1 MRDAMINRRHNQG
14 LTLVELM
21 IAIVLSL
28 ILMAGATSIF
38 MASKQTF
45 NLEEDVSRVQ
55 ENMRY
60 VANRFSNDLA
70 GAGFYGCYP
79 SNHEGTSVVTN
90 TVTDNGTANPSLL
103 YDFSQ
108 VISGVDGGVDAG
120 GVELPDQVAVH
131 FALPGTEVSVLTG
144 TMNDPA
150 DNVTVDDTSPNYS
163 DLQQGDIVSVSDCNK
178 LAVFLITNA
187 PGVGGALG
195 HNDTFST
202 NRGVSNHVRDL
213 HSDSRSRVYG
223 DIRLSTATVYKMD
236 AVHYELRTVTAGGL
250 TTSGLYATRLGDAN
264 RQLLIAGVEN
274 FQVTYGIDLNSDG
287 TADRFVDWDIVG
299 AALNDVTSLHVTL
312 TINPGDPV
320 AQAQGRDAD
329 YTRDLEFT
337 VKLRNRDGAI

>member
-1 MRDAMINRRHNQG
+1 MNDTMINRRHNQG

-45 NLEEDVSRVQ
+45 NLEEDISRVQ

-60 VANRFSNDLA
+60 VANRFSSDLA

-79 SNHEGTSVVTN
+79 SNRSSNTTVTN
-90 TVTDNGTANPSLL
+90 TVTDNGTTTPTLL

-108 VISGVDGGVDAG
+108 VISGVDGGTVG
-120 GVELPDQVAVH
+120 GVEQPDDVAVH
-131 FALPGTEVSVLTG
+131 FALPGSAVPVTA
-144 TMNDPA
+144 TMGSQIGDVP
-150 DNVTVDDTSPNYS
+150 VDTNSPNLG
-163 DLQQGDIVSVSDCNK
+163 DLAQDDIVSVSDCNA
-178 LAVFLITNA
+178 LAVFMITNNN
-187 PGVGGALG
+187 PGAGALN
-195 HNDTFST
+195 HNTTRTSGD
-202 NRGVSNHVRDL
+202 GVSNSATGIQHIFGHDDF
-213 HSDSRSRVYG
+213 SS
-223 DIRLSTATVYKMD
+223 ATVYKMD
-236 AVHYELRTVTAGGL
+236 AVLYELDTQTVDGM
-250 TTSGLYATRLGDAN
+250 TTSGLYATRLGDVN
-264 RQLLIAGVEN
+264 PQLLIAGVEN

-320 AQAQGRDAD
+320 AQAQGRDAN

-337 VKLRNRDGAI
+337 VKLRNRDGDI

>member
-1 MRDAMINRRHNQG
+1 MSNIMISRRYSRG

-45 NLEEDVSRVQ
+45 NLEEDLSRVQ

-70 GAGFYGCYP
+70 GAGFYGCFP
-79 SNHEGTSVVTN
+79 SSRASNTTVTN
-90 TVTDNGTANPSLL
+90 TVTDNGTATPTLL

-131 FALPGTEVSVLTG
+131 FALPGTEVPVNG
-144 TMNDPA
+144 TMGTQVGDVP
-150 DNVTVDDTSPNYS
+150 VDANAPNYL
-163 DLQQGDIVSVSDCNK
+163 DLAQGDVVSVSDCNAV
-178 LAVFLITNA
+178 AVFLVTAA
-187 PGVGGALG
+187 PAGSLN
-195 HNDTFST
+195 HNT
-202 NRGVSNHVRDL
+202 
-213 HSDSRSRVYG
+213 
-223 DIRLSTATVYKMD
+223 TATIDGISNFATGIEHVFGHFDFSSASVYKMD
-236 AVHYELRTVTAGGL
+236 AVLYQLRTEVAGGL
-250 TTSGLYATRLGDAN
+250 TTSGLYATRLGQAN
-264 RQLLIAGVEN
+264 PRLLIAGVED

-287 TADRFVDWDIVG
+287 TADRFVDWGSVG
-299 AALNDVTSLHVTL
+299 TALNDVTSLHLTL
-312 TINPGDPV
+312 TINPGDSV

-337 VKLRNRDGAI
+337 VKLRNRDGDI

>member
-1 MRDAMINRRHNQG
+1 MRDTMINRRHNQG

-70 GAGFYGCYP
+70 GGGFYGCFP
-79 SNHEGTSVVTN
+79 SNRSSNTTVTN
-90 TVTDNGTANPSLL
+90 TVTDNGTANPTLL

-108 VISGVDGGVDAG
+108 VISGVDGGTVG

-131 FALPGTEVSVLTG
+131 FALAGTEVPMNG
-144 TMNDPA
+144 TMGTQVGDVP
-150 DNVTVDDTSPNYS
+150 VDANAPNYA
-163 DLQQGDIVSVSDCNK
+163 DLSRGDIVSVSDCNAV
-178 LAVFLITNA
+178 AVFLITAVPAGSLNHDA
-187 PGVGGALG
+187 
-195 HNDTFST
+195 ST
-202 NRGVSNHVRDL
+202 TIDSVSNFATGIEHVFGHIDY
-213 HSDSRSRVYG
+213 SSAS
-223 DIRLSTATVYKMD
+223 VYKMD
-236 AVHYELRTVTAGGL
+236 AVHYELRTQTAGGL

-264 RQLLIAGVEN
+264 PQLLIAGVED
-274 FQVTYGIDLNSDG
+274 FQVSYGIDLNADG
-287 TADRFVDWDIVG
+287 TADRFVDWDAVG
-299 AALNDVTSLHVTL
+299 AAINDVTSLHVTL

-320 AQAQGRDAD
+320 AQAQGRDAN
-329 YTRDLEFT
+329 YTRDLDFT
-337 VKLRNRDGAI
+337 VKLRNRDGDI

>member
-1 MRDAMINRRHNQG
+1 MSNTMINRRHNQG

-60 VANRFSNDLA
+60 VANRFNNDLS
-70 GAGFYGCYP
+70 GSGFYGCFP
-79 SNHEGTSVVTN
+79 SNRSSNTTVTN
-90 TVTDNGTANPSLL
+90 TVTDNGTASPTRL

-108 VISGVDGGVDAG
+108 VISGMDGGTVG

-131 FALPGTEVSVLTG
+131 FALAGTEVPMNG
-144 TMNDPA
+144 TMGTQVGDVP
-150 DNVTVDDTSPNYS
+150 VDVNAPNYA
-163 DLQQGDIVSVSDCNK
+163 DLSRGDIVSVSDCNAV
-178 LAVFLITNA
+178 AVFLVTAVPAGSLNHDA
-187 PGVGGALG
+187 
-195 HNDTFST
+195 ST
-202 NRGVSNHVRDL
+202 TIDGVSNFATGIEHVFGHIDY
-213 HSDSRSRVYG
+213 SSAS
-223 DIRLSTATVYKMD
+223 VYKMD
-236 AVHYELRTVTAGGL
+236 AVLYELQTNTAGGL

-264 RQLLIAGVEN
+264 PQLLIAGVEN
-274 FQVTYGIDLNSDG
+274 FQVTYGIDLNADG
-287 TADRFVDWDIVG
+287 TADRYVDWDAVG
-299 AALNDVTSLHVTL
+299 VAINDVTSLHVTL

-337 VKLRNRDGAI
+337 VKLRNRDGDI